1 MKNSQI
7 ILALLVSALVAVG
20 TVSGFIQ
27 EHVHFVGVANEIAVF
42 VLSGGFA
49 IICAGILIGE
59 AFKNVRNFFKK

>member
-7 ILALLVSALVAVG
+7 ILAFITSSLIAVG
-20 TVSGFIQ
+20 TASGFIQ
-27 EHVHFVGVANEIAVF
+27 EHVYFAGVANEMAVF
-42 VLSGGFA
+42 GLSGGFA

>member
-7 ILALLVSALVAVG
+7 ILAFIASSLIAIG
-20 TVSGFIQ
+20 TVSGYIQ
-27 EHVHFVGVANEIAVF
+27 EHVHFTGVANEIGVF
-42 VLSGGFA
+42 VLSGSFA